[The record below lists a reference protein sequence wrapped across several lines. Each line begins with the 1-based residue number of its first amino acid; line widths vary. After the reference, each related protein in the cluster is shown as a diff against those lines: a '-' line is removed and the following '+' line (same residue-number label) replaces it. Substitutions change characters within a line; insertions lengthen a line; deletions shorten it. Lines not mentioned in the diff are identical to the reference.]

1 MFNKVLESSIV
12 RIAFRY
18 GSISGGL
25 VLAFI
30 LVMFY
35 MDKHPFLVNPFLDPR
50 IPVLGLMLFF
60 GLKELRD
67 YYQSGAL
74 YFGQGMV
81 TSFLTTLFCAAICWC
96 GILVFSS
103 LEDRFVTTF
112 IAQATEQTKS
122 FSPEDIERIGKA
134 TFEQSLAELQKAD
147 KFFMA
152 GRYFFQTFIIS
163 FFISLIVTVILRRTP
178 VEEPGMRA

>member
-1 MFNKVLESSIV
+1 MWNKFLASPII
-12 RIAFRY
+12 RIASRY
-18 GSISGGL
+18 GAISGGL
-25 VLAFI
+25 VLVF
-30 LVMFY
+30 LLSMYY

-81 TSFLTTLFCAAICWC
+81 TAFLVTVICAAICWC
-96 GILVFSS
+96 GIVVFASVD
-103 LEDRFVTTF
+103 ENFVTSF
-112 IAQATEQTKS
+112 ITQTTEQTKS
-122 FSPEDIERIGKA
+122 FTAEDIERIGRVA
-134 TFEQSLAELQKAD
+134 FEQSLAELQKAD
-147 KFFMA
+147 KYFMA

-178 VEEPGMRA
+178 VEEPGMKG

>member
-1 MFNKVLESSIV
+1 MWNKFIASPIV
-12 RIAFRY
+12 RVALRY
-18 GSISGGL
+18 GAISGAL
-25 VLAFI
+25 VLVF
-30 LVMFY
+30 LLSLYY

-67 YYQSGAL
+67 FYQSGAL

-81 TSFLTTLFCAAICWC
+81 TTFLVTLLCASLSWC
-96 GILVFSS
+96 GIVAFAS
-103 LEDRFVTTF
+103 LDGNFVTSF
-112 IAQATEQTKS
+112 ITQTTEQTRS
-122 FSPEDIERIGKA
+122 FTTEDIERIGRG
-134 TFEQSLAELQKAD
+134 TFEESLAQLQKAD
-147 KFFMA
+147 KYFMA

-178 VEEPGMRA
+178 VDEPGMKG